1 MRVFWSNSYAVFCF
15 RSITHHHHHHNHL
28 HLHHHLIFFPSGI
41 GTQYRPRA
49 DDLQPEHT
57 VNRRLCQEASLF
69 PYLHTP
75 FFFTVGEESRA
86 QLLQTGGT
94 GRVRDSV
101 WARERQ
107 APSCHLR
114 SCTLIKTATTFAIW
128 SHHELHPAPT
138 TTQPITADMG
148 RKKIQI
154 QRITDERN
162 RQVRS
167 FFFFKLSVC
176 VCVFEFFY
184 YSWH

>member
-1 MRVFWSNSYAVFCF
+1 M
-15 RSITHHHHHHNHL
+15 
-28 HLHHHLIFFPSGI
+28 
-41 GTQYRPRA
+41 
-49 DDLQPEHT
+49 
-57 VNRRLCQEASLF
+57 
-69 PYLHTP
+69 
-75 FFFTVGEESRA
+75 GEESRA

-167 FFFFKLSVC
+167 FFLKKIKCMCMCVWVLLLLLTLNEYSLLYLAVFIFGTSELCHLFYLTVLSLA
-176 VCVFEFFY
+176 VFLNFHPFY
-184 YSWH
+184 HQSVGMSCRTKSVFIFLFLAT